1 MQMEIVSSLPSET
14 VQFQSCCTSSEL
26 QQSFALYDQLYYKHE
41 HCTMDQLYYKHK
53 QASDTLKAWTDD
65 VATSCKHNVR
75 TSIMLTQI
83 GRKCNGGRSQ
93 HRSTRPGRTFWVRE
107 IPTTDVI
114 RHEWHE
120 ASDVPI

>member
-1 MQMEIVSSLPSET
+1 MYPHRPQKFHNSNLAATAASSINQM
-14 VQFQSCCTSSEL
+14 
-26 QQSFALYDQLYYKHE
+26 

-75 TSIMLTQI
+75 TSIMLSQI
-83 GRKCNGGRSQ
+83 GRKSGS
-93 HRSTRPGRTFWVRE
+93 STEVQGKAEPWVRE